1 MRTLDE
7 PEEGRAVSG
16 IRIDKVET
24 KKALKKFIKFPW
36 TVYKGDPNWVPPL
49 ILDVKERLDRNKNPF
64 FEHAEMDLFLAFKD
78 GALAGRIAA
87 IIDDNHNQVH
97 NEKVAFFGMYESL
110 DDIEVAK
117 ALLDQV
123 AAWGLERGMEILR
136 GPMNLSMN
144 DECAF
149 LLEGFDSPPVVMM
162 SYNPPYY
169 LDLME
174 QAGLSKVKD
183 LYAFYMNKDH
193 ATAQKVEAIV
203 KRVERSSTIKLRTV
217 NPKTLK
223 EDVEKIRYVYNHGW
237 ERNWGFVPWTDH
249 ELDHMADNM
258 KQLADWDIV
267 ILAEDK
273 GKPVGFA
280 FGLPNYNEALIKMN
294 GRLLPFGLLK
304 LLYYKRRIT
313 GIRAVVFGILKE
325 YRMTGLSYM
334 LYWHL
339 EKNSLA
345 KGYTWA
351 ETSWQLEDNDAV
363 NRFVSSIGGEIYKKY
378 RFYGRKISG

>member
-1 MRTLDE
+1 MRTQDE
-7 PEEGRAVSG
+7 PEEGRTVSG

-36 TVYKGDPNWVPPL
+36 AVYKGDPNWVPPL

-64 FEHAEMDLFLAFKD
+64 FEHAEMDLFLVFKD

-193 ATAQKVEAIV
+193 TTAQKVEAIV
-203 KRVERSSTIKLRTV
+203 KKRMWKRSATSTTTAGSETGDSCPGPIASST
-217 NPKTLK
+217 
-223 EDVEKIRYVYNHGW
+223 
-237 ERNWGFVPWTDH
+237 
-249 ELDHMADNM
+249 
-258 KQLADWDIV
+258 
-267 ILAEDK
+267 
-273 GKPVGFA
+273 
-280 FGLPNYNEALIKMN
+280 
-294 GRLLPFGLLK
+294 
-304 LLYYKRRIT
+304 
-313 GIRAVVFGILKE
+313 
-325 YRMTGLSYM
+325 
-334 LYWHL
+334 
-339 EKNSLA
+339 
-345 KGYTWA
+345 TWP
-351 ETSWQLEDNDAV
+351 TT
-363 NRFVSSIGGEIYKKY
+363 
-378 RFYGRKISG
+378 